1 MTNSSLTNNHGMRFR
16 SFTTPLLEYSE
27 IVVNTKKKSDIT
39 RPYLVKNAKF
49 LGKNVFGDEVFKDG
63 CNWYAVDRSKKGGF
77 IFKLKEVKE
86 GGDSNSNS

>member
-1 MTNSSLTNNHGMRFR
+1 MESTSKTQNHGMRFR

-39 RPYLVKNAKF
+39 RPYLVKNAEF

-63 CNWYAVDRSKKGGF
+63 CNWYAVDRGKKGGF

-86 GGDSNSNS
+86 DGSDSNS